1 MDALTSS
8 IKTIP
13 ELFSQ
18 WLDRLIAF
26 SPNLAGALF
35 ILGVGW
41 LAAKILKKL
50 SIHLITLINN
60 FFNRVIAIGIFSK
73 FKFPQA
79 FVDFS
84 GKIVFWATL
93 LFFATA
99 AAQFVGFSFFANW
112 LNRFIAYSPNLI
124 AGAFIIFMGILVSTL
139 AHDLAVGALG
149 LSDTYSR
156 LLGNF
161 VQGLIILTSVIIGFD
176 QMGIKVE
183 ILVILLAIL
192 VGMVM
197 GSLALALSLG
207 TLDLIKN
214 LTGSYYLK
222 QYYQPGQKVR
232 FGNVEGTI
240 MELTPIA
247 LVIAT
252 QDGRATVPA
261 RMFQTETS
269 HLIIEN

>member
-1 MDALTSS
+1 
-8 IKTIP
+8 
-13 ELFSQ
+13 
-18 WLDRLIAF
+18 
-26 SPNLAGALF
+26 
-35 ILGVGW
+35 
-41 LAAKILKKL
+41 
-50 SIHLITLINN
+50 
-60 FFNRVIAIGIFSK
+60 
-73 FKFPQA
+73 
-79 FVDFS
+79 
-84 GKIVFWATL
+84 
-93 LFFATA
+93 
-99 AAQFVGFSFFANW
+99 
-112 LNRFIAYSPNLI
+112 
-124 AGAFIIFMGILVSTL
+124 
-139 AHDLAVGALG
+139 
-149 LSDTYSR
+149 
-156 LLGNF
+156 
-161 VQGLIILTSVIIGFD
+161 
-176 QMGIKVE
+176 MGIKVE